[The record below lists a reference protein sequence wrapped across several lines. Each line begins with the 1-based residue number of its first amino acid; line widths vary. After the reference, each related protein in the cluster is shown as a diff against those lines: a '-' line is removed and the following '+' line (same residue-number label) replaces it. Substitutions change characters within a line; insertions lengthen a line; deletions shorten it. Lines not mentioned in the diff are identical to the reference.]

1 MTENVSKLSHALES
15 LYNKY
20 NTREYVHPDPLEFL
34 FDYSEL
40 EDREIVGLIA
50 SSLAYGRVSQ
60 ILKSV
65 NSVLE
70 KLKPS
75 PRQYL
80 EKTTPPTM
88 KNDFRGFRHR
98 FTSGEEMAALLYGI
112 KKVLENFGSLGEC
125 MKLGYNKSDDDLAP
139 ALANFTENLFYAT
152 GRVKSSLLP
161 RPELGSACKRL
172 NLYLRWMVRHD
183 EVDPGGWKE
192 IPPSKLIIP
201 LDVHMLRAG
210 RAFGFTERKQA
221 DLKTARE
228 ITAEY
233 RKICP
238 DDPVKY
244 DFVITRMGI
253 KKEINFEE
261 FIKET
266 RSGNSEMSSRA

>member
-1 MTENVSKLSHALES
+1 MTENVSKFSQILES
-15 LYNKY
+15 IYRKY
-20 NTREYVHPDPLEFL
+20 NSRKYVHPDPLEFL
-34 FDYSEL
+34 YDYSEL

-50 SSLAYGRVSQ
+50 SSLAYGRVLQ

-70 KLKPS
+70 KLRPF

-80 EKTTPPTM
+80 EKTTIATM

-98 FTSGEEMAALLYGI
+98 FTSGEEMATLLYGI

-125 MKLGYNKSDDDLAP
+125 MKLGYNRSDDDLAP
-139 ALANFTENLFYAT
+139 ALANFTANLFYAT
-152 GRVKSSLLP
+152 GREKNSLLP

-183 EVDPGGWKE
+183 EVDPGGWIE
-192 IPPSKLIIP
+192 IPPSKLIFP

-210 RAFGFTERKQA
+210 QAFGFTKRKQA

-228 ITAEY
+228 ITAEF

-244 DFVITRMGI
+244 DFGITRLGI
-253 KKEINFEE
+253 RNDISLEE
-261 FIKET
+261 FTMKIHQVD
-266 RSGNSEMSSRA
+266 

>member
-1 MTENVSKLSHALES
+1 MRKQISGLSGALES
-15 LYNKY
+15 LYRKY
-20 NTREYVHPDPLEFL
+20 NSREYVHPDPLEFL
-34 FDYSEL
+34 YDYPEL

-65 NSVLE
+65 NFVLE

-80 EKTTPPTM
+80 EKTAFATM
-88 KNDFRGFRHR
+88 KKDFRGFRHR
-98 FTSGEEMAALLYGI
+98 FTSGEEIAALLYGV
-112 KKVLENFGSLGEC
+112 KKVLKNFGSLGKC
-125 MKLGYNKSDDDLAP
+125 MKLGYNKSDDDLTP
-139 ALANFTENLFYAT
+139 ALVNFTANLFYAT
-152 GRVKSSLLP
+152 GREKSSLLP

-192 IPPSKLIIP
+192 IPSSKLIIP
-201 LDVHMLRAG
+201 LDVHMFRAG
-210 RAFGFTERKQA
+210 QAFDFTERKQA

-228 ITAEY
+228 ITAEF
-233 RKICP
+233 RKMCP

-244 DFVITRMGI
+244 DFSITRLGI
-253 KKEINFEE
+253 RNEINFKE

-266 RSGNSEMSSRA
+266 RSGN